1 MDAHGN
7 LAANVTDF
15 PPEFLPCTVFLL
27 DRPRGAAFTN
37 TGSSSASS
45 EENLLSS
52 GRHLPLLIQQM
63 VQVDPEHGVK

>member
-7 LAANVTDF
+7 LAAKVTDI
-15 PPEFLPCTVFLL
+15 PSEFLPCTVFLL
-27 DRPRGAAFTN
+27 DRHRAAAFAN
-37 TGSSSASS
+37 TGSSSTSS
-45 EENLLSS
+45 EENLSS